1 MSLSIRP
8 IAYIWAWL
16 EDAEIHV
23 ASPRRPFRIARSTPW
38 LCIDCSMTWVDE
50 PQRRGYTNEI
60 LGVSS
65 IGTSQTK

>member
-23 ASPRRPFRIARSTPW
+23 ASPCRPFRIARSW
-38 LCIDCSMTWVDE
+38 SCLDSSMTWIDE
-50 PQRRGYTNEI
+50 PQRREYTNEI

-65 IGTSQTK
+65 IGAPQTQ